1 MPGYTGRH
9 CENEIQECD
18 SNPCQNGAT
27 CHDQVAGYTCECQLG
42 YTGFNC
48 EVSLSLPV
56 MTKWLVIP
64 VDVNLGIQDLIVR

>member
-1 MPGYTGRH
+1 
-9 CENEIQECD
+9 
-18 SNPCQNGAT
+18 
-27 CHDQVAGYTCECQLG
+27 VAGYTCGCQLG